1 MISVLTVNHH
11 SSADVRALA
20 ASIRDHL
27 DGLRAELIVTNN
39 SPADPLDLPSD
50 DRCSSRAV
58 VPARNVGYAAGVNLA
73 AKTSRGD
80 VLMIA
85 NPDVR
90 VSEGTFRGAVAF
102 LTANPEVGIVL
113 PLLRFPDGG
122 VQASIRRF
130 YTWPVVLFAR
140 SPLRRL
146 AHHPRFFRRYLC
158 SDVDRSGPT
167 AADWGLGAA
176 MFLRRTDWPDGRL
189 FDERF
194 FMYFEDVDLCY
205 RAWERKQRV
214 MYCPHIVCEHLHRRA
229 SVNPLSLAGWRH
241 FRSLARFVIK
251 YRGLPQRPVA
261 DGHASNAS

>member
-27 DGLRAELIVTNN
+27 DGFRVELIVTNN

-50 DRCSSRAV
+50 DRCSSHVV
-58 VPARNVGYAAGVNLA
+58 VPDGNVGYAAGVNLA
-73 AKTSRGD
+73 GKRSRGD

-90 VSEGTFRGAVAF
+90 VSAEAFRGAVAF
-102 LTANPEVGIVL
+102 LDANPDVGIVL
-113 PLLRFPDGG
+113 PLLRFPDGH

-158 SDVDRSGPT
+158 TDVDRSRPT
-167 AADWGLGAA
+167 VADWGLGAA
-176 MFLRRTDWPDGRL
+176 MFLRRVDWPEGQL

-205 RAWERKQRV
+205 RTWQRSQRV

-229 SVNPLSLAGWRH
+229 SVNPFSLAGWRH
-241 FRSLARFVIK
+241 FRSLVRFVMK
-251 YRGLPQRPVA
+251 YRGLPQRPAV